1 MNEKKLK
8 SLMADEA
15 FVNKLLE
22 METPE
27 EVCAAFEKEGL
38 TVTEEEINQVKEKL
52 ANADENGEL
61 LGEDDLEEVAG
72 GFILTTTLLYGAAYG
87 LMGIGIGEKIT
98 RRRW

>member
-1 MNEKKLK
+1 MNEEKLK

-27 EVCAAFEKEGL
+27 EVCAAFEKEGI
-38 TVTEEEINQVKEKL
+38 TVTADEVSKLKEKL
-52 ANADENGEL
+52 ESAGTEGEL
-61 LGEDDLEEVAG
+61 SEDTLEEVAG
-72 GFILTTTLLYGAAYG
+72 GSVLLITAIHYGIGA
-87 LMGIGIGEKIT
+87 LIGIGIGEKIT

>member
-1 MNEKKLK
+1 MNEEKVK

-27 EVCAAFEKEGL
+27 EVCAAFEKEGI
-38 TVTEEEINQVKEKL
+38 TVTADEISKVKEKL
-52 ANADENGEL
+52 ESAGAEGEL
-61 LGEDDLEEVAG
+61 SEDSLEEVAG
-72 GFILTTTLLYGAAYG
+72 GVLIATAIYYGVGA
-87 LMGIGIGEKIT
+87 LIGIGIGEKIT